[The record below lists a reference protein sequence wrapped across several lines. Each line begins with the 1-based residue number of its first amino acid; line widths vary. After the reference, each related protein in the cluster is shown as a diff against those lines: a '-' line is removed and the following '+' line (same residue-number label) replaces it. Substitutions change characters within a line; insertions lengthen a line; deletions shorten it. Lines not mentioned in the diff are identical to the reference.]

1 MWNAGVPVRKSQTLL
16 SGKQIYYIP
25 VHIILQSSIP
35 QQRELF
41 VNVGK
46 FTNILTVLLGHVGI
60 SYIFLTC
67 LQTATGWEIKWA
79 TPNSLHHTRTSSGK
93 FSGLHRLTPLK
104 CPDVSLE
111 GQESV
116 VWAHHTAWTVRLIV
130 MLLINAATPLRDL
143 TVSRVGYVTTKN
155 QAIGNRN
162 RYLSDKIMT
171 L

>member
-1 MWNAGVPVRKSQTLL
+1 MWNAGAPVRKSQTLL
-16 SGKQIYYIP
+16 SGKQIYCVP

-67 LQTATGWEIKWA
+67 LHTATGWEIKWA
-79 TPNSLHHTRTSSGK
+79 TRNVLHHTRTSSGK

-104 CPDVSLE
+104 CPDIMSALRDKSPLSERITQLE
-111 GQESV
+111 LSV
-116 VWAHHTAWTVRLIV
+116 LNGLIV
-130 MLLINAATPLRDL
+130 MLLINAATPLRGL
-143 TVSRVGYVTTKN
+143 
-155 QAIGNRN
+155 
-162 RYLSDKIMT
+162 RYYEKQGDRKPQPIFVR
-171 L
+171 